1 MNFKFGKLQ
10 ALVMFL
16 LVIMFGAASL
26 IELGSSTV
34 PLNPIVLKLRYL
46 LVFAGLI
53 GVFLLSIRDRKNWHS
68 WKFNQEVNLLI
79 GIWVLFCLIIEISG
93 CINQDLTAIRDGY
106 WLMICVPLFFFYA
119 IPRLLKGTGNIVIPI
134 ALTISHLPFLLTSLI
149 LNPPIGAD
157 QTFYSGILGNSNQL
171 GFVSAET
178 TPGVLILLFA
188 SFYTRKSIILLGF
201 LTFLLTLIM
210 WILSLAYA
218 RTSIMAFLV
227 MVLIFVS
234 IYFLEQPKILFKI
247 AFFGSFVI
255 SFLLLKLDKI
265 IKYLT
270 YDLGIDF
277 FELFHKK
284 EAGLSGREEIWS
296 RTIHELTFLGHGSTY
311 YDSFEHGPHNTVI
324 KMLGVYGIV
333 SMYFTI
339 FLAIASFIVAHA
351 YFKTHFKTNVYAITP
366 LVITTCFWVLS
377 LGEDMFGSLGK
388 GITLAYFASMGVMMT
403 EFSPQKS
410 SQQLNIAPESKT

>member
-10 ALVMFL
+10 VLVLLM

-26 IELGSSTV
+26 LELGSSTV
-34 PLNPIVLKLRYL
+34 PMNPIVLKLRYV
-46 LVFAGLI
+46 LVFSGLV
-53 GVFLLSIRDRKNWHS
+53 GVFLLSIKDRKNWHS

-79 GIWVLFCLIIEISG
+79 GIWIMFCLMIEISG
-93 CINQDLTAIRDGY
+93 CINKDLIAIRDGY

-119 IPRLLKGTGNIVIPI
+119 IPRLLKGTGNIAIPI
-134 ALTISHLPFLLTSLI
+134 AIIISHLPFLLTSLL
-149 LNPPIGAD
+149 LNPPAAAD

-171 GFVSAET
+171 GFVSAVT
-178 TPGVLILLFA
+178 TAGVLILLFG
-188 SFYTRKSIILLGF
+188 SLYTKKSIVLLGF
-201 LTFLLTLIM
+201 LAFLLILIM
-210 WILSLAYA
+210 WILSVAYA
-218 RTSIMAFLV
+218 RTSIMTFFV

-234 IYFLEQPKILFKI
+234 IYFSGQPKSLFKI
-247 AFFGSFVI
+247 AFLCSFVI
-255 SFLLLKLDKI
+255 SLLLLQLDKI
-265 IKYLT
+265 IQYLS

-277 FELFHKK
+277 FELFQKK

-324 KMLGVYGIV
+324 KMLGVYGVV

-339 FLAIASFIVAHA
+339 FLAISSFIVAHA
-351 YFKTHFKTNVYAITP
+351 YFKAHFKTNVYAVTP

-388 GITLAYFASMGVMMT
+388 GITLAYFTSIGVMMT
-403 EFSPQKS
+403 KFSPQKS
-410 SQQLNIAPESKT
+410 PQQFNIAPESKA